1 MIFFTAKISDF
12 GFAKLLIN
20 HQTRTLIGIRGT
32 KGYVTPEWFRNTLVT
47 IKVDVYSFGVMLL
60 EIICCRRCVEVGM
73 ERTAILTKWAYD
85 CYSRR
90 KVERLGKMMKRLL
103 VI

>member
-20 HQTRTLIGIRGT
+20 HQTRTLTGIRGT
-32 KGYVTPEWFRNTLVT
+32 KGYVTPEWFKNTLVT

-60 EIICCRRCVEVGM
+60 EIICCRRCVEVEM
-73 ERTAILTKWAYD
+73 ERAAILTKWAYD
-85 CYSRR
+85 CYSRG